1 MNCSEAAGFRFG
13 NIHPAL
19 ELDETMFK
27 TWMDR
32 SVLSLEACADCA
44 FALICRG
51 GCSRLALSHGKD
63 ISRDAVCPPSINH
76 EHFQILM
83 DYYLPRIRE
92 KYHSPEELDRP
103 GVQIP

>member
-19 ELDETMFK
+19 ELDEKVFEL
-27 TWMDR
+27 WLDR
-32 SVLSLEACADCA
+32 SVLSLEACKDCA

-51 GCSRLALSHGKD
+51 GCSRLVLSHGKD

-76 EHFQILM
+76 EHLQMLM
-83 DYYLPRIRE
+83 DYYMPLIQN
-92 KYHSPEELDRP
+92 KYHTP
-103 GVQIP
+103 Q